1 MQEIVNYLVE
11 NPDVLEKV
19 VSGHASVVGLQH
31 AEDMIGLLQGIL
43 NTGKTVATYWI

>member
-19 VSGHASVVGLQH
+19 VSGHASILGLDH
-31 AEDMIGLLQGIL
+31 VDDVIGLVQGVL
-43 NTGKTVATYWI
+43 NTGKTVATYWW